1 MSNFNLEDYVKPEK
15 FKVKLIKK
23 KNSSQDNKISLEK
36 FVTIYENEYP
46 DEFDFYEQIALKL
59 GWKEDMDALW
69 FLSQKG
75 IEKIERL

>member
-1 MSNFNLEDYVKPEK
+1 MDFNLEDYVKPEK
-15 FKVKLIKK
+15 FKVKLTKK
-23 KNSSQDNKISLEK
+23 KTSSQDNKISLEK

-75 IEKIERL
+75 IEKIERI

>member
-1 MSNFNLEDYVKPEK
+1 MDFNLEDYVKPEK
-15 FKVKLIKK
+15 FKVKLTKK
-23 KNSSQDNKISLEK
+23 KNNNQDNKISLEK